1 MMKARTSLWASMAI
15 AASIGLAGCGGSS
28 DNDDPTPAPESST
41 PTKTAMSGTIS
52 LSDAQSAALLAVL
65 PDTGDSV
72 ELEGGGERAGVTF
85 ACTSA
90 DPCTITIENSAG
102 TIVVTAHSTTAGTV
116 AGTATGGEPEVS
128 DAGAI
133 ALRDELLDTTSGTD
147 DSDGTTDTNGLQVSH
162 LDGNGAGAG
171 LGTVVERRTALSEYA
186 GFPTTGKELAD
197 PDKFEAGDAPVALQG
212 WKGERWT
219 NDGQTIVR
227 YTDQNIETKT
237 DGTFASRFG
246 DREAGG
252 GDNITNTTE
261 GGEQSGGLDW
271 KHAES
276 ADFPGASKSQSY
288 VDGASFAGTF
298 AGVDG
303 KFSCA
308 GNACE
313 LNRDK
318 DGKLGDGIARGQG
331 EDGGSE
337 NNVWTFTADDENAAV
352 EYKDQ
357 DADYL
362 AFGWWRDTS
371 TGGTAIEDF
380 KVLYSGRAAQRSDL
394 DAVTGK
400 ATYNGHAAGN
410 YVKGTEGGEFV
421 ADAKLEATFGGTPDN
436 DAITGTISNFRD
448 SSDEILGKWEVIAKA
463 ANSGD
468 ADIAGAG
475 TFSINDPTGGAGG
488 ENWADG
494 RMDGTFYG
502 GTGAAHPTGVA
513 GWFHATTNDNPGT
526 GTGETPWAED
536 DVAVAGAF
544 AATRHNRAD
553 VAAE

>member
-1 MMKARTSLWASMAI
+1 MNARTSLFTSLAI
-15 AASIGLAGCGGSS
+15 AAGLGLAGCGGSS
-28 DNDDPTPAPESST
+28 DNNGDETNPPAKPSSPTTHDPITVPAS
-41 PTKTAMSGTIS
+41 ADLAVNADGSGTSNIKAGES
-52 LSDAQSAALLAVL
+52 RKA
-65 PDTGDSV
+65 P
-72 ELEGGGERAGVTF
+72 GGGTL
-85 ACTSA
+85 ACASA
-90 DPCTITIENSAG
+90 DCALAIVRDAG
-102 TIVVTAHSTTAGTV
+102 DGSFTVTSTGGTV
-116 AGTATGGEPEVS
+116 TYTPEAEPEVS
-128 DAGAI
+128 GAGAV
-133 ALRDELLDTTSGTD
+133 ALRGELLDVEDGSAGEGDEPDPADLSGF
-147 DSDGTTDTNGLQVSH
+147 TN
-162 LDGNGAGAG
+162 NAAA
-171 LGTVVERRTALSEYA
+171 LGVA
-186 GFPTTGKELAD
+186 GFPTSGAELSD
-197 PDKFEAGDAPVALQG
+197 PKDFDSGDAPVALQG

-252 GDNITNTTE
+252 GDNITNTTAS
-261 GGEQSGGLDW
+261 GEQGGGLDW

-318 DGKLGDGIARGQG
+318 DGKLGDGIARGEG
-331 EDGGSE
+331 EDGDSE

-380 KVLYSGRAAQRSDL
+380 KVLYSGRAAQRSGL

-494 RMDGTFYG
+494 QMDGTFYG